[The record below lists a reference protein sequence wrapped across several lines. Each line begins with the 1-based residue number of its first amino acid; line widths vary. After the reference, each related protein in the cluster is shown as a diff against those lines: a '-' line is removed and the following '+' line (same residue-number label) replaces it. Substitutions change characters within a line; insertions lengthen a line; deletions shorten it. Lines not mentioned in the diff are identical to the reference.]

1 MGDGAWVFYVIG
13 RGAGCLES
21 GEGVEIGLDK
31 QEFHYAILFLI
42 FISLVDIYLLINWS
56 VYQW

>member
-1 MGDGAWVFYVIG
+1 LVVGARGFSVAGW
-13 RGAGCLES
+13 GAGYVES
-21 GEGVEIGLDK
+21 GEGVEVGLDK

-42 FISLVDIYLLINWS
+42 FMSLVDIYLLINWS